1 MSERRDWSQACWT
14 GAPVETP
21 FLSVHLF
28 SWQWNRARLLNS
40 ESALGTQGYAGVR
53 DQLSECLIN
62 WHTHTATP
70 GPEAGVSCERVS
82 YYSSNSNARSNRF
95 FLLVLEVLVLSILS
109 IHPCTTFATDIC
121 LSLLPLKQE
130 VSLVENL
137 SWEKYLSTS
146 HLYLSAF
153 SNHLPLSA
161 MQLANT
167 RCYRCY
173 QVKRLKICCHMSMS
187 LIVQDICMCWFQ

>member
-1 MSERRDWSQACWT
+1 M
-14 GAPVETP
+14 
-21 FLSVHLF
+21 
-28 SWQWNRARLLNS
+28 N
-40 ESALGTQGYAGVR
+40 
-53 DQLSECLIN
+53 
-62 WHTHTATP
+62 
-70 GPEAGVSCERVS
+70 VSPN
-82 YYSSNSNARSNRF
+82 SSNSNARSTRL

-146 HLYLSAF
+146 HGRSIFIPLIEEVSHLSAF